1 MKTRLLAQRKSRT
14 PMAERAEAA
23 DPAQTS
29 AKSQPLQTKA
39 DGDNAPSLPLQLE
52 RANTLGH
59 SLAQFT
65 VQPALVMG
73 EPGDKYEQEADVIA
87 SQAVQRQPRE
97 DDAPTVQREPSDLS
111 AAGDMSAIATA
122 VPEPMTEMASAPDV
136 ADPASELDTG
146 ETLSADGMT
155 DALTDTMAG
164 DTDGI
169 ADGGLGDLADAET
182 EIPEPTDLAG
192 DLDAGSEGAAP
203 NSIEGQIQAAMA
215 SGGESLPDDTQS
227 WLRRSLGMVNPE
239 AIVIHDDSEAHD
251 LCDQLAALA
260 FTTGNHIFFAAGEYD
275 PDSDAGRELIAHEAV
290 HTMQQGAIE
299 GGAEAEADL
308 DEGAT
313 DAEEAEVTND
323 LLGELGID
331 DSASAEDADIDHVAV
346 QAQHLQ
352 RAEWDEDE
360 TDGQT
365 ADSTSTADAESAAD
379 GSDLGGHDDAVA
391 SEENALDAID
401 PVAAANKPALP
412 TRLPEPVEMPDVGE
426 AVDRQD
432 VGAIDAIGAGSL
444 NESLEILTEFSLLG
458 SLENAGLEEGFFN
471 EVAADSLLVQRDTEE
486 SAGFVESTVVDD
498 TEPYPDWAKVEGDD
512 FGTQLAQTLVVGQTA
527 GAVYDVYDT
536 FASVADE
543 TNGFGVA
550 AAILEGFCTIL
561 QVITNIL
568 DLIGLTLA
576 LVSLVLLIAAGIL
589 AIGLPWTATAVAT
602 LLSWAANIM
611 NAAIQIDKIVL
622 VFILW
627 RMLFRALSIGLRIAS
642 VFYEG
647 GNWDD
652 AWDAVQSQVMAF
664 GLDAAR
670 AALAVFSYGGVNPTA
685 GGGFISTA
693 GTATS
698 SIAIS
703 TAGKAAYWGVFFGGI
718 AALKT
723 ETVAGGLDDAPG
735 AISEGADN
743 FNDSDTMDS
752 YDGGSMAQARED
764 SAMMAQLEERQEDL
778 EDAQDEAE
786 DSETDADLP
795 EIPEDAPFE
804 VSDAAANTAYLAM
817 GEGYLAIREI
827 ELMDIIA
834 SRQVQAERM
843 HGYQTG
849 LASNQASVQGAEDV
863 FGAHNQLN
871 EAAIEQGA
879 PAGEESAAGAGPM
892 NDTGSE
898 LKGQQGMIK
907 SGGKMGESQGADAAA
922 TQAGPSAQQDADQG
936 PKSAE
941 QSGQGA
947 VKGEQEAASNIK
959 DNEKKIGEAEALK
972 QDTANTQDDLD
983 KAQIYNSGELERL
996 FAELANVQAAADVAT
1011 AAREEEED
1019 RRADAIAEL
1028 FDWTQDHQDA
1038 VEAFFLDDAEE
1049 DEDFEV
1055 EDDDDAAEDD
1065 TEEEDSSDLLA
1076 AFYEWLSE
1084 ATEPMRDDVEA
1095 EEENDVALYV

>member
-14 PMAERAEAA
+14 PVVERAEAA
-23 DPAQTS
+23 DPAQTTN
-29 AKSQPLQTKA
+29 SQPLQAKA
-39 DGDNAPSLPLQLE
+39 DGDHAASLPLQLE

-73 EPGDKYEQEADVIA
+73 EPGDKYEQEADAIA
-87 SQAVQRQPRE
+87 SQAVQRQPQE
-97 DDAPTVQREPSDLS
+97 DDAPTLQREPSELS
-111 AAGDMSAIATA
+111 NTGDMSAIETA
-122 VPEPMTEMASAPDV
+122 APEPMTEMDSAPDV

-146 ETLSADGMT
+146 EDISADGMT
-155 DALTDTMAG
+155 DALTDRMDV
-164 DTDGI
+164 DTDAI
-169 ADGGLGDLADAET
+169 AEGGVGDLADAET
-182 EIPEPTDLAG
+182 EVPEPTDLAG

-239 AIVIHDDSEAHD
+239 AIVIHDDSKAHD

-299 GGAEAEADL
+299 GGPEAETDL

-331 DSASAEDADIDHVAV
+331 DSASAEDADVDHVAV

-360 TDGQT
+360 TET

-379 GSDLGGHDDAVA
+379 GSDLGGHDEAVA
-391 SEENALDAID
+391 SEETALDAID
-401 PVAAANKPALP
+401 PAAEANKPALP
-412 TRLPEPVEMPDVGE
+412 TRLPEPVEMPNVGE

-432 VGAIDAIGAGSL
+432 VGEMDAIGEGSL
-444 NESLEILTEFSLLG
+444 GESLAILTDFSLLG
-458 SLENAGLEEGFFN
+458 SLEDAGMEECFFN
-471 EVAADSLLVQRDTEE
+471 EIAADGLLVQRETEE
-486 SAGFVESTVVDD
+486 TAGFVESMTVND

-512 FGTQLAQTLVVGQTA
+512 FGTQMAQTLVVGQTA

-550 AAILEGFCTIL
+550 AAILEGFCKIL

-568 DLIGLTLA
+568 DLIGLTLS
-576 LVSLVLLIAAGIL
+576 VISLVLLIAAGLL
-589 AIGLPWTATAVAT
+589 AIGLPWTAGAVAT

-622 VFILW
+622 VLILW

-652 AWDAVQSQVMAF
+652 AWNAVQSQVMAF

-670 AALAVFSYGGVNPTA
+670 AALAAFSYGGVNPTA
-685 GGGFISTA
+685 GGGFINTA
-693 GTATS
+693 ATSTS
-698 SIAIS
+698 SIALS

-718 AALKT
+718 ATIKT
-723 ETVAGGLDDAPG
+723 ETFAGGVDDLTGTSGEETVASDD
-735 AISEGADN
+735 SEAVTQAKAD
-743 FNDSDTMDS
+743 
-752 YDGGSMAQARED
+752 A
-764 SAMMAQLEERQEDL
+764 AMMAQLEERQEDY

-795 EIPEDAPFE
+795 DIPEEATFE
-804 VSDAAANTAYLAM
+804 VSDASANTAYLAM

-834 SRQVQAERM
+834 SRQLQAERM

-892 NDTGSE
+892 NDMGSD

-907 SGGKMGESQGADAAA
+907 SGGKMGESQGADSAA

-941 QSGQGA
+941 QTGQGA
-947 VKGEQEAASNIK
+947 VKGEQEAAGNIK

-983 KAQIYNSGELERL
+983 KAQIYNSAELERL

-1019 RRADAIAEL
+1019 RRAEAIAEL

-1038 VEAFFLDDAEE
+1038 VEAFFLDEAED
-1049 DEDFEV
+1049 DEDLEV
-1055 EDDDDAAEDD
+1055 EDDDESAEDD
-1065 TEEEDSSDLLA
+1065 TEDPDSSELLA

-1084 ATEPMRDDVEA
+1084 ASEPMRDDVEA
-1095 EEENDVALYV
+1095 EEENDVAIYA

>member
-23 DPAQTS
+23 DQTQTTR
-29 AKSQPLQTKA
+29 SQPLQTKA

-73 EPGDKYEQEADVIA
+73 EPGDKYEQEADAIA
-87 SQAVQRQPRE
+87 SQAVQRQPQE
-97 DDAPTVQREPSDLS
+97 DEAPTLQREPADLS
-111 AAGDMSAIATA
+111 AAGDTAAIETA
-122 VPEPMTEMASAPDV
+122 APEPMTEMASAPDV
-136 ADPASELDTG
+136 ADLASELDTG
-146 ETLSADGMT
+146 EDMSADGMT
-155 DALTDTMAG
+155 DALTDTMDV
-164 DTDGI
+164 DTDAI
-169 ADGGLGDLADAET
+169 AEGGLGDLADAET
-182 EIPEPTDLAG
+182 EVPEPTDLAG
-192 DLDAGSEGAAP
+192 DLDAGSEGVAP

-275 PDSDAGRELIAHEAV
+275 PDSDAGRELLAHEAV

-299 GGAEAEADL
+299 GGAETEADL
-308 DEGAT
+308 DAGAT

-346 QAQHLQ
+346 QAQQLQ
-352 RAEWDEDE
+352 RAEWDDDE

-365 ADSTSTADAESAAD
+365 ADGASTTDAESAAD
-379 GSDLGGHDDAVA
+379 GSDLGGHDEAVA
-391 SEENALDAID
+391 SEETALDAID
-401 PVAAANKPALP
+401 PAAEVNKPVLP

-432 VGAIDAIGAGSL
+432 VGAIDAIGDGSL

-458 SLENAGLEEGFFN
+458 SLENAGLEESFFN
-471 EVAADSLLVQRDTEE
+471 EVAADSLLVQRETEE
-486 SAGFVESTVVDD
+486 SAGFVESMTVED

-536 FASVADE
+536 FASISDE

-550 AAILEGFCTIL
+550 AAILEGFCKIL

-568 DLIGLTLA
+568 DLIGLTLSII
-576 LVSLVLLIAAGIL
+576 SLVLLIAAGIL
-589 AIGLPWTATAVAT
+589 AIGLPWTAGAVAT

-622 VFILW
+622 VLILW

-652 AWDAVQSQVMAF
+652 AWNAVQSQVMAF

-670 AALAVFSYGGVNPTA
+670 AALAAFSYGGVNPTA
-685 GGGFISTA
+685 GGGFINTA
-693 GTATS
+693 ATSTS
-698 SIAIS
+698 SIALS

-718 AALKT
+718 ATIKT
-723 ETVAGGLDDAPG
+723 ESFAGGVDDLTGTSSEETVASDD
-735 AISEGADN
+735 SEAV
-743 FNDSDTMDS
+743 
-752 YDGGSMAQARED
+752 AQAKED

-778 EDAQDEAE
+778 EDAQDEAD

-817 GEGYLAIREI
+817 GEGYLTIREI

-834 SRQVQAERM
+834 SRQLQAERM
-843 HGYQTG
+843 HAYQTG
-849 LASNQASVQGAEDV
+849 LASHQASVQGAEDV

-892 NDTGSE
+892 NDMGSD

-947 VKGEQEAASNIK
+947 VKGEQEAAGNIK

-983 KAQIYNSGELERL
+983 KAQIYNSAELERL

-1028 FDWTQDHQDA
+1028 FDWTQDHQEA
-1038 VEAFFLDDAEE
+1038 VEAFFLDDAED

-1055 EDDDDAAEDD
+1055 EDDDDDAADDD

-1095 EEENDVALYV
+1095 EEENDIALYA

>member
-1 MKTRLLAQRKSRT
+1 MKTRLLVQPKARSS
-14 PMAERAEAA
+14 RAE
-23 DPAQTS
+23 PAP
-29 AKSQPLQTKA
+29 ALGDRRSQPLQA
-39 DGDNAPSLPLQLE
+39 QVDSGNDASLPLQLQ
-52 RANTLGH
+52 RADSLGH
-59 SLAQFT
+59 SLTQFT
-65 VQPALVMG
+65 VQPSLVMG
-73 EPGDKYEQEADVIA
+73 EPGDKYEQEADAIA
-87 SQAVQRQPRE
+87 AQAVQRQPQE
-97 DDAPTVQREPSDLS
+97 ENAPTVQRAPADVPDAGNT
-111 AAGDMSAIATA
+111 AAIETA
-122 VPEPMTEMASAPDV
+122 APEPMTDMASAPDLG
-136 ADPASELDTG
+136 DSTNGLDTA
-146 ETLSADGMT
+146 EAVSADGMT
-155 DALTDTMAG
+155 DALTETMAV
-164 DTDGI
+164 DADEI
-169 ADGGLGDLADAET
+169 ADGGLGDVAGAET
-182 EIPEPTDLAG
+182 EVPEPTDLAG
-192 DLDAGSEGAAP
+192 DLAVSSDGAAP

-227 WLRRSLGMVNPE
+227 WLNRSLGMVNPD
-239 AIVIHDDSEAHD
+239 AVVIHDDSEAHD

-290 HTMQQGAIE
+290 HTIQQGAIE
-299 GGAEAEADL
+299 GGAETEADL

-313 DAEEAEVTND
+313 DAEEADVTND
-323 LLGELGID
+323 LLGALDID
-331 DSASAEDADIDHVAV
+331 DSANAEDADIDHVAV
-346 QAQHLQ
+346 QAQQLQ
-352 RAEWDEDE
+352 RAAWDEDE
-360 TDGQT
+360 TEGQT
-365 ADSTSTADAESAAD
+365 ADSASTADAENAAD
-379 GSDLGGHDDAVA
+379 SSDLGGHDEAVA
-391 SEENALDAID
+391 SEETALDAID
-401 PVAAANKPALP
+401 PVAEANKPTLP
-412 TRLPEPVEMPDVGE
+412 TRLPEPVEMPNVGE

-432 VGAIDAIGAGSL
+432 VGDMDAIGDGSL

-471 EVAADSLLVQRDTEE
+471 EMAADSLLVQRDTEE
-486 SAGFVESTVVDD
+486 SAGFVESTTVDD

-536 FASVADE
+536 FASVSDE

-561 QVITNIL
+561 QLITNIL
-568 DLIGLTLA
+568 DLIGLTLSII
-576 LVSLVLLIAAGIL
+576 SLVLLIAAGIL
-589 AIGLPWTATAVAT
+589 AIGLPWTAGAVAT

-670 AALAVFSYGGVNPTA
+670 AALAAFSYGGVNPTA

-718 AALKT
+718 AVLKT

-735 AISEGADN
+735 AIAGGANN

-752 YDGGSMAQARED
+752 YDGGSMAQAKED
-764 SAMMAQLEERQEDL
+764 SAMMTQLEERQAEY

-834 SRQVQAERM
+834 SRQLQAERM
-843 HGYQTG
+843 HAYQTG
-849 LASNQASVQGAEDV
+849 LASHQASVQGAEDV

-871 EAAIEQGA
+871 EAAIAQGA

-892 NDTGSE
+892 NDMGSD

-907 SGGKMGESQGADAAA
+907 SGGKMGESQGADSAA
-922 TQAGPSAQQDADQG
+922 TQAGPSAKQDADQG
-936 PKSAE
+936 PKAAE

-947 VKGEQEAASNIK
+947 VKGGQEAAGNIK

-996 FAELANVQAAADVAT
+996 FTELANVQAAADAAT
-1011 AAREEEED
+1011 AARGEEED

-1028 FDWTQDHQDA
+1028 FDWTQDHQEA

-1055 EDDDDAAEDD
+1055 EDDDEAG
-1065 TEEEDSSDLLA
+1065 EEEGDSSELLA

-1095 EEENDVALYV
+1095 EEENDIAMYA

>member
-1 MKTRLLAQRKSRT
+1 MKTRLLVQPKARSS
-14 PMAERAEAA
+14 MAE
-23 DPAQTS
+23 PAPAS
-29 AKSQPLQTKA
+29 GDRRSQSLQTQVDSGNDA
-39 DGDNAPSLPLQLE
+39 SLPLQLQ
-52 RANTLGH
+52 RADSLGH
-59 SLAQFT
+59 SLTQFT
-65 VQPALVMG
+65 VQPSLVIG
-73 EPGDKYEQEADVIA
+73 EPGDKYEQEADAIA
-87 SQAVQRQPRE
+87 SQAVQRQPQE
-97 DDAPTVQREPSDLS
+97 ENAPTLQRAPADLPDAGNT
-111 AAGDMSAIATA
+111 AAIETA
-122 VPEPMTEMASAPDV
+122 APEPMTEMASAPDLG
-136 ADPASELDTG
+136 DSTNGLDAT
-146 ETLSADGMT
+146 EAMSADGMT
-155 DALTDTMAG
+155 DALTETMDV
-164 DTDGI
+164 DTDAIG
-169 ADGGLGDLADAET
+169 DGGLGDVAEAET
-182 EIPEPTDLAG
+182 EVPEPTDLAG
-192 DLDAGSEGAAP
+192 ELTVGSDGAAP
-203 NSIEGQIQAAMA
+203 NSIEGQIAAAMA

-290 HTMQQGAIE
+290 HTIQQGAIE
-299 GGAEAEADL
+299 GGAETEADL

-313 DAEEAEVTND
+313 DAEEADVTND
-323 LLGELGID
+323 LLGALDID
-331 DSASAEDADIDHVAV
+331 DAANAEAADIDHVAV
-346 QAQHLQ
+346 QVQQLQ
-352 RAEWDEDE
+352 RAAWDEDE
-360 TDGQT
+360 TEGQT
-365 ADSTSTADAESAAD
+365 ADSASTANAENAAD
-379 GSDLGGHDDAVA
+379 SSDLGGHDEAVA
-391 SEENALDAID
+391 SEETALDAID
-401 PVAAANKPALP
+401 PVAEANKPSLP
-412 TRLPEPVEMPDVGE
+412 TRLPKSVEMPNVGE

-432 VGAIDAIGAGSL
+432 VGDMDAIGDDSL
-444 NESLEILTEFSLLG
+444 SNSLEILTEFSLLG

-471 EVAADSLLVQRDTEE
+471 EMAADSLLVQRDTDE
-486 SAGFVESTVVDD
+486 SAGFVESMTVDD

-536 FASVADE
+536 FASVSDE

-561 QVITNIL
+561 QLITNIL
-568 DLIGLTLA
+568 DLIGLTLSII
-576 LVSLVLLIAAGIL
+576 SLVLLIAAGIL
-589 AIGLPWTATAVAT
+589 AIGLPWTAGAVAT

-627 RMLFRALSIGLRIAS
+627 RMLFRALSVGLRIAS

-670 AALAVFSYGGVNPTA
+670 AALAAFSYGGVNPTA

-723 ETVAGGLDDAPG
+723 ETVASGLDNAPG
-735 AISEGADN
+735 AIADGVDN

-752 YDGGSMAQARED
+752 YDGGSMAQAKQD
-764 SAMMAQLEERQEDL
+764 SAMMAQLEERQEDY

-834 SRQVQAERM
+834 SRQLQAERM
-843 HGYQTG
+843 HAYQTG
-849 LASNQASVQGAEDV
+849 LASHQASVQGAEDV

-892 NDTGSE
+892 NDVGSD

-936 PKSAE
+936 PKAAE

-947 VKGEQEAASNIK
+947 VKGGQEAAGNIK

-972 QDTANTQDDLD
+972 QDTANTQNDLD
-983 KAQIYNSGELERL
+983 QAQIYNSGELERL
-996 FAELANVQAAADVAT
+996 FAELVKVRAAADEAA
-1011 AAREEEED
+1011 AARGEEED

-1038 VEAFFLDDAEE
+1038 VEVFFLDDAE
-1049 DEDFEV
+1049 DDSDFEAE
-1055 EDDDDAAEDD
+1055 EDDESSEAE
-1065 TEEEDSSDLLA
+1065 TEAQEDSDLLA
-1076 AFYEWLSE
+1076 AFYSWLSE
-1084 ATEPMRDDVEA
+1084 VTEPMRDDVEA
-1095 EEENDVALYV
+1095 KEETDVALYA